1 MWSPIILIL
10 QVTPS
15 STGQVCD
22 TKPIALH
29 VDKEPSLEG
38 RVVPM
43 EINLH
48 PILAQMHPSP
58 HQIPAITSRGVNVA
72 VTAGA
77 GTGKTTTLVARY
89 LSLLADENL
98 PPRSIVAITFT
109 IKAARE
115 MRNRIRLEIS
125 RYLSADLESDERTRW
140 ERRHNQLDAARI
152 GTIHSLCAEIL
163 RSHPAEA
170 EIDPDF
176 AVLDEG
182 LAAAL
187 CSQAVEQSMAWAAST
202 QGDPLQAE
210 VASLYPVLG
219 VSGLEQLLSTLL
231 ARRLEAKT
239 TFDSLPP
246 NPWASWKAASAH
258 HMNAFLENADVLD
271 GFETLKAPLRDG
283 TMSHAAEGDDA
294 LVPILDNLM
303 RVWRE
308 IEAARAAKDWAALSL
323 LLSELPDYLK
333 IKGRKSAWEPH
344 RPKEIISE
352 LKYLYQKHLS
362 WIPSKGI
369 SLALDQQVSEAL
381 PLLRHL
387 FCHVQDRYN
396 LLKEQRRALDF
407 DDLEQGALDLLANP
421 SSARVLRRWQQEVRA
436 LLVDEFQDT
445 NDRQRQIVRLLNGE
459 DKKLFLVG
467 DALQSIYR
475 FRGADVTV
483 FRGERKRI
491 TKEGGETHQLSTSY
505 RAHAPLLHNLNDLLR
520 PVLGEEEDTAR
531 PWAVPFAALDA
542 YRADPPEGL
551 PAPHIELHLAVGTK
565 RSGALERAA
574 RALTGRLIELVDAK
588 QIMLPES
595 PKAGSVQRPLNY
607 GDIAILCRASTSFGA
622 YEDALE
628 GAGVPYVTVAG
639 RGFYDRPEIR
649 DLLNLLLALA
659 DPSDDLVLAGALR
672 SPAFAL
678 SDIALFHLANWQHER
693 SQPPGFG
700 SLQRDDNHLAPEQN
714 RIEPDLSQ
722 TSNRLPKSSLQRP
735 REERPPSLWE
745 IVLKRGSD
753 LTHPDGQRAVRAID
767 IINTLRP
774 AIGRTTVAEVLKA
787 TLDETGYRAMLH
799 LAGME
804 RAVRNVD
811 KLLADA
817 HTSRMVSV
825 GEFLEYIRTLR
836 DVGAREGEARSIGE
850 GAVQIMTVHAAK
862 GLEFPIVVLGD
873 LTHRNRGYSPYVLTD
888 PEQGLLMRLTDADG
902 RRPVIYQIS
911 LADEKDKDDAESR
924 RLLYVAA
931 TRAKEMLLLN
941 ACVTVS
947 AKGKLSA
954 GGWLKWLADGDIL
967 GLAKQ
972 PILMEEQN
980 PNPCEIP
987 LKLNGN
993 PVRCLV
999 YPSAYSAPVR
1009 VTPQKRAEV
1018 TEKVV
1023 LSPLL
1028 TQPRH
1033 PGLSEEMDAKVADEE
1048 VSPSNRVWRVV
1059 PRTRGAEAPATVVG
1073 KLVHSA
1079 LEQWRFPDESFDAWA
1094 EAQARRNG
1102 LTDAGQIKDA
1112 QNEARGILEHFRAHP
1127 LYAEMNAARRLHEVP
1142 YSIEIDGKVKHGII
1156 DALYQNDD
1164 GQWTLVEFKTDRI
1177 RNEPALQRRLASGE
1191 YEEQALNYAKAV
1203 ERLLGQR
1210 PRISLCFLN
1219 CGDGVRVRDRSRTV

>member
-1 MWSPIILIL
+1 MDRSVHAQMEVLSL
-10 QVTPS
+10 GEREGS
-15 STGQVCD
+15 
-22 TKPIALH
+22 
-29 VDKEPSLEG
+29 VDNS
-38 RVVPM
+38 
-43 EINLH
+43 LH
-48 PILAQMHPSP
+48 PILAQMRPSP
-58 HQIPAITSRGVNVA
+58 HQTPAITSRGVNVA

-89 LSLLADENL
+89 LSLLEDEDL

-115 MRNRIRLEIS
+115 MRNRIRREIS
-125 RYLSADLESDERTRW
+125 RYLSTNDLGYDERNRW

-170 EIDPDF
+170 KIDPDF
-176 AVLDEG
+176 EVLDEG
-182 LAAAL
+182 IASVL
-187 CSQAVEQSMAWAAST
+187 CSQAVEQTMAWAAST
-202 QGDPLQAE
+202 QGDSLQAG

-219 VSGLEQLLSTLL
+219 VGGLKQLLSTLL
-231 ARRLEAKT
+231 ARRLEAT
-239 TFDSLPP
+239 VAFDSLPL
-246 NPWASWKAASAH
+246 NPRAAWTATSAD
-258 HMNAFLENADVLD
+258 HMNVFLENANVLD
-271 GFETLKAPLRDG
+271 GFEALKAPLRDG
-283 TMSHAAEGDDA
+283 TIGHAAADGDA

-303 RVWRE
+303 RIWRE
-308 IEAARAAKDWAALSL
+308 IETAHAAKDWAALSV
-323 LLSELPDYLK
+323 LLSKLPDYLK
-333 IKGRKSAWEPH
+333 LKGRKSAWEPH
-344 RPKEIISE
+344 RPKEIITE
-352 LKYLYQKHLS
+352 LKHLYQKHLS

-381 PLLRHL
+381 PLLRLL
-387 FCHVQDRYN
+387 FSHVQDRYN
-396 LLKEQRRALDF
+396 SLKEQRRALDF

-421 SSARVLRRWQQEVRA
+421 SSAGVLHRWQQEVRA

-483 FRGERKRI
+483 FRGERERI
-491 TKEGGETHQLSTSY
+491 ANEGGETHQLSTSY

-520 PVLGEEEDTAR
+520 PVLGETEDTAR
-531 PWAVPFAALDA
+531 PWAVPFIALEA
-542 YRADPPEGL
+542 YREDPPEGL
-551 PAPHIELHLAVGTK
+551 LAPHVELHLAVGTK
-565 RSGALERAA
+565 KSGALERAA
-574 RALTGRLIELVDAK
+574 QALAGRLVELVDAK

-595 PKAGSVQRPLNY
+595 SKAGSVQRPLNY

-628 GAGVPYVTVAG
+628 RASVPYVTVAG

-678 SDIALFHLANWQHER
+678 SDVALFHLTDWQHRR
-693 SQPPGFG
+693 SQLPDSG
-700 SLQRDDNHLAPEQN
+700 SLQRDDKHLAPDQN
-714 RIEPDLSQ
+714 RIEFDSSQ
-722 TSNRLPKSSLQRP
+722 THDRLPKSPLEHP
-735 REERPPSLWE
+735 DERRSPSLWE
-745 IVLKRGSD
+745 TLLERGSD
-753 LTHPDGQRAVRAID
+753 LPHPDGQRAVRAID
-767 IINTLRP
+767 IINTLRST
-774 AIGRTTVAEVLKA
+774 IGRTTVAEVLNA
-787 TLDETGYRAMLH
+787 TLDATGYRAMLH
-799 LAGME
+799 LAGMQ

-836 DVGAREGEARSIGE
+836 DIGTREGEARAIGE

-873 LTHRNRGYSPYVLTD
+873 LTYRSRGGSPYVLTD
-888 PEQGLLMRLTDADG
+888 PSQGLLLRLTDEDG
-902 RRPVIYQIS
+902 RRPIIYQLS
-911 LADEKDKDDAESR
+911 LTIEKDKEDAESR

-931 TRAKEMLLLN
+931 TRAREMLLLN
-941 ACVTVS
+941 ACVNVS

-954 GGWLKWLADGDIL
+954 SGWLKWLADGDIL
-967 GLAKQ
+967 GLAKE
-972 PILMEEQN
+972 PILMEERD

-987 LKLNGN
+987 LKLDGN

-999 YPSAYSAPVR
+999 YPNAYSAPVR
-1009 VTPQKRAEV
+1009 ATPQKRAEV

-1028 TQPRH
+1028 AQPKH
-1033 PGLSEEMDAKVADEE
+1033 QELAEETDAQAANKEE
-1048 VSPSNRVWRVV
+1048 AASRRVWRVV

-1073 KLVHSA
+1073 ELVHAA
-1079 LEQWRFPDESFDAWA
+1079 LAQWRFPDESFDSWA
-1094 EAQARRNG
+1094 EVQARRYG
-1102 LTDAGQIKDA
+1102 LTDAGQIQNA
-1112 QNEARGILEHFRAHP
+1112 QNEARRMLERFRVHS
-1127 LYAEMNAARRLHEVP
+1127 LYAEMNSARRLHEVP
-1142 YSIEIDGKVKHGII
+1142 YSIEVDGKVDTGKI
-1156 DALYQNDD
+1156 DALYQGDD
-1164 GQWTLVEFKTDRI
+1164 GQWTLVEFKTD
-1177 RNEPALQRRLASGE
+1177 ELASQSALERFLEGE
-1191 YEEQALNYAKAV
+1191 EYKKHKKQIRRYATAV

-1210 PRISLCFLN
+1210 PRGLLCFLN
-1219 CGDGVRVRDRSRTV
+1219 RWDGVRVREIQALVSPPP

>member
-1 MWSPIILIL
+1 M
-10 QVTPS
+10 
-15 STGQVCD
+15 D
-22 TKPIALH
+22 N
-29 VDKEPSLEG
+29 
-38 RVVPM
+38 
-43 EINLH
+43 NLH
-48 PILAQMHPSP
+48 PILAQMCPSP
-58 HQIPAITSRGVNVA
+58 HQTPAITSRGVNVA

-89 LSLLADENL
+89 LSLLEDEDL

-109 IKAARE
+109 VKAARE
-115 MRNRIRLEIS
+115 MRNRIRREIS
-125 RYLSADLESDERTRW
+125 RYLSTNDLDNDERNRW

-176 AVLDEG
+176 EVLDEG
-182 LAAAL
+182 IASVL
-187 CSQAVEQSMAWAAST
+187 CSQAVEQTMAWAAST
-202 QGDPLQAE
+202 QRDSLQAGA
-210 VASLYPVLG
+210 ASLYLVLG
-219 VSGLEQLLSTLL
+219 VGGLKQLLSTLL
-231 ARRLEAKT
+231 ARRLEART
-239 TFDSLPP
+239 AFDSLPL
-246 NPWASWKAASAH
+246 NPWASWTATSAD
-258 HMNAFLENADVLD
+258 HMNAFIENAAVLD
-271 GFETLKAPLRDG
+271 GFEALKAPLRDG
-283 TMSHAAEGDDA
+283 TIGHAAELGDA

-303 RVWRE
+303 RIWRE
-308 IEAARAAKDWAALSL
+308 IETAHATKDWAALSV

-333 IKGRKSAWEPH
+333 LKGRKSAWEPH

-352 LKYLYQKHLS
+352 LKDLYQKHLS
-362 WIPSKGI
+362 WIPSEGI

-381 PLLRHL
+381 PLLRLL
-387 FCHVQDRYN
+387 FSHVQDRYN

-421 SSARVLRRWQQEVRA
+421 SSAGVLRRWQQEVRA

-445 NDRQRQIVRLLNGE
+445 NHRQRQIVRLLNGE

-483 FRGERKRI
+483 FCGERERI
-491 TKEGGETHQLSTSY
+491 ANEGGETHQLSTSY
-505 RAHAPLLHNLNDLLR
+505 RAHAPLLQNLNDLLR
-520 PVLGEEEDTAR
+520 PVLGETKDTTR
-531 PWAVPFAALDA
+531 PWAVPFTALEA
-542 YRADPPEGL
+542 HREDPPEGL

-565 RSGALERAA
+565 KSGALERAA
-574 RALTGRLIELVDAK
+574 QALAGRLVDLVDAK

-595 PKAGSVQRPLNY
+595 SKADSVQRPLNY

-628 GAGVPYVTVAG
+628 SAGVPYVTVAG

-678 SDIALFHLANWQHER
+678 SDIALFHLTDRQRVRN
-693 SQPPGFG
+693 QPPDFR
-700 SLQRDDNHLAPEQN
+700 SLHHDNDHVAPEQN
-714 RIEPDLSQ
+714 RIASDLSQ
-722 TSNRLPKSSLQRP
+722 ARNRLPKSSL
-735 REERPPSLWE
+735 ERPCKKRLPSLWE
-745 IVLKRGSD
+745 MVLRRGSD
-753 LTHPDGQRAVRAID
+753 LPHPDGQRAIRAID
-767 IINTLRP
+767 IINTLRS

-787 TLDETGYRAMLH
+787 TLDATGYRAMLH
-799 LAGME
+799 LAGMQ

-836 DVGAREGEARSIGE
+836 DIGTREGEARAIGE
-850 GAVQIMTVHAAK
+850 GAIQIMTVHAAK

-873 LTHRNRGYSPYVLTD
+873 LTYRSSGDSPYVLTD
-888 PEQGLLMRLTDADG
+888 PARGLLLRLTDEDG
-902 RRPVIYQIS
+902 RRPIIYQLGLTI
-911 LADEKDKDDAESR
+911 EKDKEDAESR

-941 ACVTVS
+941 ACVNVS
-947 AKGKLSA
+947 DKGKLSA
-954 GGWLKWLADGDIL
+954 SGWLKWLADGAVL
-967 GLAKQ
+967 GLTKQ
-972 PILMEEQN
+972 PILMEEQD
-980 PNPCEIP
+980 PNPSEIP

-1009 VTPQKRAEV
+1009 ATPQKRAEAA
-1018 TEKVV
+1018 EKII

-1028 TQPRH
+1028 AQPKH
-1033 PGLSEEMDAKVADEE
+1033 QEPTEETDAQAANKEE
-1048 VSPSNRVWRVV
+1048 PVSRRVWRVV
-1059 PRTRGAEAPATVVG
+1059 PRTRGAKAPATVVG
-1073 KLVHSA
+1073 ELVHAA
-1079 LEQWRFPDESFDAWA
+1079 LEQWRFPDESFDSWA
-1094 EAQARRNG
+1094 EAQTRRYG
-1102 LTDAGQIKDA
+1102 LTDARQIRNA
-1112 QNEARGILEHFRAHP
+1112 QNEARRILKRFRAHS
-1127 LYAEMNAARRLHEVP
+1127 LYTEMDSARRLHEVP
-1142 YSIEIDGKVKHGII
+1142 YSIEVEGKVDAGII
-1156 DALYQNDD
+1156 DALYQGDD
-1164 GQWTLVEFKTDRI
+1164 GQWKLVEFKTDRI
-1177 RNEPALQRRLASGE
+1177 SNEAALQRHLTSEE
-1191 YEEQALNYAKAV
+1191 YEEQTLRYAKAV

-1210 PRISLCFLN
+1210 PRILLCFLN
-1219 CGDGVRVRDRSRTV
+1219 CWDGVRVREIQAPTPIP